1 MKKLFAFLLIVLL
14 SGCATTKVLTEPEK
28 PTVTKN
34 LMQKEFDILP
44 APNGKKVAVA
54 VYSFADKT
62 GQRRPSASIAQLSTA
77 VTQGA
82 ESFLIKALQDVGQ
95 GHWFDVVE
103 RVGIDNLTKERMI
116 IRQMREAYEGDK
128 AKPLAPMM
136 FAGMIIEGGIVGY
149 DSSVKSGGSAARM
162 LGIGPQTQYSE
173 DIVTISLRAVSV
185 NTGKV
190 LVSVTVQKIIYS
202 ASDSLAIL
210 KFVKNGTQAFEFE
223 SGLTVNEP
231 GTLAVKA
238 AIEAA
243 VVELIKEG
251 HKKGVWEFKE
261 EYTAPEKKE

>member
-1 MKKLFAFLLIVLL
+1 MKKLFVLFLIVVL
-14 SGCATTKVLTEPEK
+14 SGCATTRLVTEPDK
-28 PTVTKN
+28 PVVTKN
-34 LMQKEFDILP
+34 LMQKEFDVLP

-54 VYSFADKT
+54 VYNFADKT
-62 GQRRPSASIAQLSTA
+62 GQRRPSATIAQLSTA

-82 ESFLIKALQDVGQ
+82 EAFLIKALQDVGQ
-95 GHWFDVVE
+95 GQWFDVVE

-128 AKPLAPMM
+128 AKPLMPMM

-149 DSSVKSGGSAARM
+149 DSSTKSGGNAYRM

-173 DIVTISLRAVSV
+173 DIVTVSLRAVSV

-251 HKKGVWEFKE
+251 QKKGVWEFSVP
-261 EYTAPEKKE
+261 YVAPEKKE